1 MSGFGLKIIATNRV
15 FYEGRA
21 KFIVLPQS
29 DGEIAVMAG
38 HEDAM
43 IAIVPGE
50 LRYQTEDSDEWHL
63 AAVSGGFAQV
73 INNRVT
79 VLVLTA
85 EMPEEIDERRAM
97 EAKEIAQ
104 EQLRQKM
111 SQHQYYRTQASLSRA
126 MSRLKVKEHSI
137 NH

>member
-85 EMPEEIDERRAM
+85 ETPEEIDERRAM

>member
-15 FYEGRA
+15 FYNGRA

-85 EMPEEIDERRAM
+85 ETPEEIDERRAM

-126 MSRLKVKEHSI
+126 MSRLKVKDHSI

>member
-85 EMPEEIDERRAM
+85 ETPEEIDERRAM

-126 MSRLKVKEHSI
+126 MSRLKVKDHSI

>member
-1 MSGFGLKIIATNRV
+1 MSGFGLKIVAADKV
-15 FYEGRA
+15 FYEGRS
-21 KFIVLPQS
+21 KFLVLPQT
-29 DGEIAVMAG
+29 DGEIAIMAG

-50 LRYQTEDSDEWHL
+50 LRYQAEDSDEWHL

-85 EMPEEIDERRAM
+85 ERPEDIDAKRAQ
-97 EAKEIAQ
+97 EAKEIAE
-104 EQLRQKM
+104 EQLRQKL

-126 MSRLKVKEHSI
+126 MTRLKVKDHSV
-137 NH
+137 NL

>member
-1 MSGFGLKIIATNRV
+1 MNEFGLKIVASDKV
-15 FYEGRA
+15 FYSGRC
-21 KFIVLPQS
+21 KYLVLPQT

-50 LRYQTEDSDEWHL
+50 LRYRADDNDEWHL

-85 EMPEEIDERRAM
+85 ERPEDIDAKRAQ
-97 EAKEIAQ
+97 EAKEIAE
-104 EQLRQKM
+104 EQLRQKL

-126 MSRLKVKEHSI
+126 MTRLKVKDHSV
-137 NH
+137 NL

>member
-50 LRYQTEDSDEWHL
+50 LRYQTEDSDEWHF

>member
-15 FYEGRA
+15 FYNGRA

-85 EMPEEIDERRAM
+85 ETPEEIDERRAM

>member
-1 MSGFGLKIIATNRV
+1 MSGFGLKIIATNKV
-15 FYEGRA
+15 FYEGRGQ
-21 KFIVLPQS
+21 FLVLPQT
-29 DGEIAVMAG
+29 DGEIAIMAG

-50 LRYQTEDSDEWHL
+50 LRYQVDGSDEWHL

-85 EMPEEIDERRAM
+85 ESPEDIDERRAR
-97 EAKEIAQ
+97 EAKARAE

-126 MSRLKVKEHSI
+126 MTRLKVKDHSI

>member
-1 MSGFGLKIIATNRV
+1 MNGFGLRIIATDKV
-15 FYEGRA
+15 FYEGRS
-21 KFIVLPQS
+21 KYLVLPQT

-43 IAIVPGE
+43 IAITPGE
-50 LRYQTEDSDEWHL
+50 LRYQESDSDEWHL

-85 EMPEEIDERRAM
+85 ERPEDIDAKRAQ
-97 EAKEIAQ
+97 EAKAIAE
-104 EQLRQKM
+104 EQLRQNL
-111 SQHQYYRTQASLSRA
+111 SQRQYYRTQASLSRA
-126 MSRLKVKEHSI
+126 MTRLKVKDHSV
-137 NH
+137 NL